1 MLLTVFLCSCGGP
14 ALEHIWE
21 ADLEACHLLLKGLD
35 QRTSSISET
44 QDLPSIPGSGSD
56 VLPFT
61 KEEADCAMLTALGGR
76 WCPEADLQHSEFTKV
91 KPQISKMDRNNY
103 LLHVHGLNNVCL
115 SSLSLYMFWLNACR
129 PLGKH
134 WVELTLQPWN
144 EIIVR
149 KICLFN
155 H

>member
-1 MLLTVFLCSCGGP
+1 MLLYIKTNQQSKCHLLYVLSLSHCSCGCP

-35 QRTSSISET
+35 HRNPSVSET
-44 QDLPSIPGSGSD
+44 EDLPSIPGSGSD

-91 KPQISKMDRNNY
+91 KPHTHPIV
-103 LLHVHGLNNVCL
+103 LL
-115 SSLSLYMFWLNACR
+115 
-129 PLGKH
+129 
-134 WVELTLQPWN
+134 
-144 EIIVR
+144 
-149 KICLFN
+149 
-155 H
+155 